1 MAQFNGGGDCG
12 GDCGGDDGGARGVF
26 FFGGGVYS
34 DVYMFFGVG
43 AFFLVLFFLFFLFF
57 WFFLGV
63 CGLPPRNPV
72 FLGTIALYITDLVSL
87 QRAADGYLHPRHR
100 YTLLPFV
107 QFHHIIL
114 LDVPEIVL
122 K

>member
-43 AFFLVLFFLFFLFF
+43 AFFLVPFFLFF
-57 WFFLGV
+57 WFFWFFFGV
-63 CGLPPRNPV
+63 CDHLPRNPV
-72 FLGTIALYITDLVSL
+72 FLGTIASYIPDLVSL
-87 QRAADGYLHPRHR
+87 QRAADDSLHLRHR
-100 YTLLPFV
+100 YTLQPFV
-107 QFHHIIL
+107 QFRHIIL